1 MIYNCAIIIPAISLN
16 NDVIKCVKECES
28 QYKVKVSIYLVT
40 NNKIKYN
47 FKSKKIKLI
56 NLGDV
61 FMSIK
66 RNYAVRRVKEK
77 FIAFIDSD
85 AYPSKKWL
93 YNGIKLLKQNKKVGM
108 VTGPDL
114 PFKNQSHWSNI
125 ISQAHKSFLLS
136 GSKNFRKSLKKKMFC
151 DQASSCNMI
160 IKKDVYNKVKG
171 MDESIYIGE
180 DKDLCDRI
188 NKISKILYSP
198 NILIYHKTRDF
209 VPFLLQRFSYGT
221 CLFDIIKNNK
231 VFSFNNFQYF
241 VPMLIVLFYIILP
254 LGIHF
259 NILSKVLIFFLFF
272 LNGIILIESLKVSLN
287 PLKASKIFLIIK
299 LNIIMFGLGSLLN
312 FIGIKNIKKIYTKR

>member
-1 MIYNCAIIIPAISLN
+1 
-16 NDVIKCVKECES
+16 
-28 QYKVKVSIYLVT
+28 
-40 NNKIKYN
+40 
-47 FKSKKIKLI
+47 
-56 NLGDV
+56 
-61 FMSIK
+61 MSIK

-160 IKKDVYNKVKG
+160 MKKDVYNKVKG

-231 VFSFNNFQYF
+231 FFSFNNFQYF
-241 VPMLIVLFYIILP
+241 VPMLILLFYIILP
-254 LGIHF
+254 LGIQF
-259 NILSKVLIFFLFF
+259 NILSKILIFFLFF

-287 PLKASKIFLIIK
+287 PFKASKIFLIIK